1 MTFYVQKA
9 FGFLREL
16 SSNTTAL
23 RLEVRFEESLRRAW
37 WMTYMCMCNASI
49 VNCKSPAETI
59 DISKVTIPHPTIAR
73 RSKIWEQVIRAEETL
88 VAATLL
94 LVALVKGFNS
104 ETAAQ
109 SLHDSIRT
117 MDEIIVHLLDDC
129 GQNEQHRRS
138 EVEDFE
144 SRLADCFCN
153 TSRIRLNS
161 ARIKLHR
168 YRAMMDNLRILS
180 RFDTN
185 SRSRRAATDGGF
197 ECATSLDAAKA
208 AKIFPFSAAQSKSVC
223 QESASSIVDDLNQLV
238 ELGSALTPCFC
249 SGLLAGYTL
258 MMISHFDSSAHPDGT
273 HPGVSQETQ
282 KKLSDGVET
291 AIRVL
296 AHFSR
301 GFSAVA
307 ALKGNVPKASKT
319 TEG

>member
-1 MTFYVQKA
+1 
-9 FGFLREL
+9 
-16 SSNTTAL
+16 
-23 RLEVRFEESLRRAW
+23 
-37 WMTYMCMCNASI
+37 MCMCNASI
-49 VNCKSPAETI
+49 VNCKTPAETI
-59 DISKVTIPHPTIAR
+59 DISKVTIPHPTIAGS
-73 RSKIWEQVIRAEETL
+73 SKIWEQVIRAEETL

-109 SLHDSIRT
+109 SLHDNIRT
-117 MDEIIVHLLDDC
+117 MDDIIVHLLGDRGRNGD
-129 GQNEQHRRS
+129 HRRD

-144 SRLADCFCN
+144 SRLAECFC
-153 TSRIRLNS
+153 TTARIRLNS

-180 RFDTN
+180 RFDIN
-185 SRSRRAATDGGF
+185 SRSRIAATDGV

-208 AKIFPFSAAQSKSVC
+208 AKMFPFSAAQSKAVC
-223 QESASSIVDDLNQLV
+223 QESASSIVDGLNQLV
-238 ELGSALTPCFC
+238 ETGSALTPCFC

-307 ALKGNVPKASKT
+307 ALKDQLEIAAIACDL
-319 TEG
+319 TEGGSHNTGAA

>member
-1 MTFYVQKA
+1 
-9 FGFLREL
+9 
-16 SSNTTAL
+16 
-23 RLEVRFEESLRRAW
+23 
-37 WMTYMCMCNASI
+37 MCICNASI
-49 VNCKSPAETI
+49 VNCKSPEETI
-59 DISKVTIPHPTIAR
+59 DISKVTIPYPIIAGS
-73 RSKIWEQVIRAEETL
+73 SKIWEQVIRAEETL

-109 SLHDSIRT
+109 LLHDNIRI
-117 MDEIIVHLLDDC
+117 MDDIIVHLLHDS
-129 GQNEQHRRS
+129 GQDGGHRTPR
-138 EVEDFE
+138 VEGSE
-144 SRLADCFCN
+144 SRLADCFR
-153 TSRIRLNS
+153 TTARIRLNS

-185 SRSRRAATDGGF
+185 HRSRVSASDGTLD
-197 ECATSLDAAKA
+197 CATSLDATKA
-208 AKIFPFSAAQSKSVC
+208 AKIFPFSAAQSKAVC
-223 QESASSIVDDLNQLV
+223 QESASSIVNGLKQLV
-238 ELGSALTPCFC
+238 NSESALTPCFC

-258 MMISHFDSSAHPDGT
+258 MMISHFDSSAHSEGT

-301 GFSAVA
+301 GFGAVA
-307 ALKGNVPKASKT
+307 ALKDQLEIAAIACDLS
-319 TEG
+319 EGGSYNTGAA